1 MKALTLE
8 QLIEKAPA
16 IATQNASSDVSDK
29 YSFIPSTKV
38 IEDVIE
44 LGWTP
49 VNATQRSSNSRCS
62 DNSFAQ
68 HMVNFRIDNPISV
81 SHSGDIIYPQITFV
95 NSHDGKST
103 FRFYAGLFRLV
114 CSNGLTV
121 PFKLNGEE
129 LGKGFRI
136 RHKGYD
142 MDTLSK
148 TFKDIVR
155 DIKGSMKPIFD
166 LNERMLTQEEK
177 INFAKRGLSIREGIK
192 RTELQKFLRSIPNET
207 IDSILTPNR
216 ELDMGNNAWR
226 VFNVVQESLIGGNY
240 KGFSIDELGNV
251 KTRGARPL
259 SDMVKTQDIN
269 TRLFAEAQLLA
280 N

>member
-1 MKALTLE
+1 MRALTLE

-49 VNATQRSSNSRCS
+49 VNATQRSSNSRGS

-142 MDTLSK
+142 MDTLSN
-148 TFKDIVR
+148 TFKDIVM

>member
-49 VNATQRSSNSRCS
+49 VNATQRSSNSRGS

-142 MDTLSK
+142 MDTLSR
-148 TFKDIVR
+148 TFKDIVM

>member
-1 MKALTLE
+1 
-8 QLIEKAPA
+8 
-16 IATQNASSDVSDK
+16 VSDK

-38 IEDVIE
+38 IKDVIE
-44 LGWTP
+44 LGWSP
-49 VNATQRSSNSRCS
+49 VSATQRTSNARGS

-68 HMVNFRIDNPISV
+68 HMVNFRIDNPISI
-81 SHSGDIIYPQITFV
+81 SHSGDVIYPQITFV

-114 CSNGLTV
+114 CSNGLTI

-142 MDTLSK
+142 MKTLSD
-148 TFKDIVR
+148 TFKDIVM
-155 DIKGSMKPIFD
+155 DIKGSMRPIFD

-177 INFAKRGLSIREGIK
+177 INFAKRGLSIRENIK
-192 RTELQKFLRSIPNET
+192 RIDVQKFLRSIPDET

-226 VFNVVQESLIGGNY
+226 VFNVVQESLISGNY

-251 KTRGARPL
+251 KTRSARPL

-280 N
+280 K